1 MRPPADR
8 QPAVRF
14 DGLRYL
20 RNYGLGMAFV
30 ATVVSLLGYS
40 VALGT
45 PGLAAGPSTLCLGGY
60 LVAVGSVIRRTW
72 VDSQW
77 RPVTAAAWM
86 VAIIAFTAAV
96 RIPLGPEQL
105 SSPADWTFGAYGYVA
120 VIVLAGRRLRYT
132 VAALTANLVVG
143 LPALLVAPA
152 VDRALLLSLAQTS
165 IGVTIFPLAAALFYP
180 RLAAVARIAREQAQ
194 ARQEL
199 LSGEA
204 RAVRLAQD
212 RATRSAAIATT
223 VVPLLAALAD
233 GSADP
238 QDPAVQRAARIESA
252 RLRRIFAETDDA
264 DQPLLHEIR
273 ASMAAAERSGVA
285 TVLEVRGTMPDL
297 SVRLRRQ
304 LLDAPMSLLA
314 DARSRAKVVLS
325 GSPDAVSVSV
335 VADSPDYR
343 PPENAP
349 GISTSVATAGTATWT
364 QSCWKADA

>member
-1 MRPPADR
+1 
-8 QPAVRF
+8 
-14 DGLRYL
+14 
-20 RNYGLGMAFV
+20 
-30 ATVVSLLGYS
+30 
-40 VALGT
+40 
-45 PGLAAGPSTLCLGGY
+45 
-60 LVAVGSVIRRTW
+60 
-72 VDSQW
+72 
-77 RPVTAAAWM
+77 
-86 VAIIAFTAAV
+86 
-96 RIPLGPEQL
+96 
-105 SSPADWTFGAYGYVA
+105 
-120 VIVLAGRRLRYT
+120 
-132 VAALTANLVVG
+132 
-143 LPALLVAPA
+143 APA

-180 RLAAVARIAREQAQ
+180 RLAAVARTAQEQAQ

-264 DQPLLHEIR
+264 DQPLLHEIG

-285 TVLEVRGTMPDL
+285 TVLEVRGAVPDL
-297 SVRLRRQ
+297 SVPVRRE

-314 DARSRAKVVLS
+314 DARSRPGWCS
-325 GSPDAVSVSV
+325 
-335 VADSPDYR
+335 ADR
-343 PPENAP
+343 L
-349 GISTSVATAGTATWT
+349 TR
-364 QSCWKADA
+364 CR